1 MINLGTLS
9 LGELGD
15 REKRDEQ
22 ESAGKDPKRRRA
34 VPGLDR
40 ALAEL
45 IEEALATSRRV
56 EASIE
61 ALHGARGPSRGGRA
75 LLKDLARSWPQ
86 TVPQL
91 ARRRSVTRQ
100 HVQALVNSLSEAGW
114 VELQANP
121 EHRRSRLVC
130 VTERGRELISGMER
144 RERELFSALAVAE
157 GGEEIGRAAEVL
169 RSLRE
174 SLEGLRG

>member
-15 REKRDEQ
+15 REEREEQ
-22 ESAGKDPKRRRA
+22 RLAGKEPKRRRA
-34 VPGLDR
+34 VPESER
-40 ALAEL
+40 ALAKL
-45 IEEALATSRRV
+45 IEETHATSRRV

-61 ALHGARGPSRGGRA
+61 ALHGGQAPSRGGRA
-75 LLKDLARSWPQ
+75 LLRDLARSGPQ

-114 VELQANP
+114 VELQVNP
-121 EHRRSRLVC
+121 EHRRSRLVG
-130 VTERGRELISGMER
+130 VTERGRELISKVER
-144 RERELFSALAVAE
+144 RERELYSALAVAA
-157 GGEEIGRAAEVL
+157 GGEEMGRAAGVL

-174 SLEGLRG
+174 SLEDLQG